1 MLTELR
7 QLHALAMKTHS
18 QAVAEARANP
28 NSARATE
35 IADHLSELVDFSRLA
50 LNAAERKE

>member
-1 MLTELR
+1 MLTEIQ
-7 QLHALAMKTHS
+7 QLHDLATKLHI
-18 QAVAEARANP
+18 QAMTEARANP
-28 NSARATE
+28 KSARATE